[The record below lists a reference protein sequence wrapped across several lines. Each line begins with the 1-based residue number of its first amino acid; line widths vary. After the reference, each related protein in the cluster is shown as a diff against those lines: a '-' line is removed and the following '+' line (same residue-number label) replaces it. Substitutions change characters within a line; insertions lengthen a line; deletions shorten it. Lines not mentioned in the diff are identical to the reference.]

1 MKKRKNINY
10 DKVIE
15 RRFSVFLGIILLL
28 FGVLFLKL
36 FIVMVVDNSKYD
48 DKLVSLTYTKVSGS
62 SSPRG
67 RIYDRNYKI
76 IVDNKSLKT
85 ITYKK
90 EKGVSNEE
98 MISVAYKVVPYIE
111 LDVSKLTERSKRE
124 FYYAKYTDVCN
135 KLVSSREIDLV
146 KQRKMTNRDL
156 EELKLERI
164 SNDELE
170 KFSSVD
176 LEVAYLFYLMNK
188 GYTYEEKIIKSN
200 VSDSEYAFISENNSK
215 LKGFNTRLDWE
226 RVYPYGDTL
235 KSILGTV
242 SSSSQ
247 GIPAEEK
254 DYYLD
259 LGYSLNDR
267 VGLSYLE
274 KQYEK
279 YLRGKKSLY
288 EVVNSHETRLIKEGS
303 RGQDIVLSIDIEL
316 QQEIEKIISEHVI
329 RTKGEPNTTYYDHS
343 SVIIQDPNTG
353 EILAMA
359 SKKLVNGKIVDN
371 ITSVLTSPITPGSVV
386 KGASMLVGYNTGAI
400 EIGEVMYDECVKI
413 AGAPKKC
420 SSVNNLGSIDDITAL
435 AKSSN
440 VYQFKTAIRVN
451 GQEYSNGMRLKFNQK
466 SFDTYRNMYREFGLG
481 QKTGI
486 DLPIESSGY
495 SSKDVNAGNLLDYV
509 MGQYETYTPIQLSQY
524 ISTIANGG
532 ERLEPH
538 LLKEVRL
545 SSSGDSIGE
554 LDFSVKR
561 KVLNKVSTDKK
572 YMNRVK
578 EGFYAVMHMD
588 GGYGRGY
595 IDDELDSAGKT
606 GTSQSFIDTDNDGV
620 IDTETITSS
629 FIGYLPSENPKMSII
644 VTSPNSSHP
653 NSGIDYASLV
663 TLRITKDV
671 TNKYRELYM
680 KSN

>member
-1 MKKRKNINY
+1 MKKESNINY
-10 DKVIE
+10 EKVIG
-15 RRFSVFLGIILLL
+15 RRFSVFLIIIVLL
-28 FGVLFLKL
+28 FLLVFCRA
-36 FIVMVVDNSKYD
+36 FYVMIVNSDLYNEQ
-48 DKLVSLTYTKVSGS
+48 LVSLTYAKVNGS

-67 RIYDRNYKI
+67 RIYDRNYKV

-90 EKGVSNEE
+90 NKGVSNSE
-98 MISVAYKVVPYIE
+98 MIKIAYQVVPYIE
-111 LDVSKLTERSKRE
+111 LDVSKLTERAKRE
-124 FYYAKYTDVCN
+124 FYFAKYPNVCD
-135 KLVSSREIDLV
+135 KLVTSKEIEMV
-146 KQRKMTNRDL
+146 KQRKITSHELD
-156 EELKLERI
+156 ELKIERI
-164 SNDELE
+164 SNEKIN
-170 KFSSVD
+170 KFSSID
-176 LEVAYLFYLMNK
+176 LEVAYLYYLMNK
-188 GYTYEEKIIKSN
+188 GYAYEEKIIKSD
-200 VSDSEYAFISENNSK
+200 VTDQEYAFISENNDK
-215 LKGFNTRLDWE
+215 LSGFNTRLDWE

-247 GIPAEEK
+247 GIPAEHK
-254 DYYLD
+254 NYYLD
-259 LGYSLNDR
+259 LGYSLNER

-279 YLRGKKSLY
+279 YLRGEKSLY
-288 EVVNSHETRLIKEGS
+288 EVVNSHETRLIEEGS
-303 RGQDIVLSIDIEL
+303 RGKDIVLSIDIEL

-329 RTKGEPNTTYYDHS
+329 KAKGEPNTTYYDHS
-343 SVIIQDPNTG
+343 SVIIQEPNTG

-359 SKKLVNGKIVDN
+359 SKKLVNGEIVDN
-371 ITSVLTSPITPGSVV
+371 ITSILTSPITPGSVV

-400 EIGEVMYDECVKI
+400 KIGEVMYDECVKI

-451 GQEYSNGMRLKFNQK
+451 GQEYSNGIKLNFNQEA
-466 SFDTYRNMYREFGLG
+466 FDTYRNMYRSFGLG

-486 DLPIESSGY
+486 DLPVESSGY
-495 SSKDVNAGNLLDYV
+495 SAKDVNAGNLLDYV

-524 ISTIANGG
+524 VSTIANGG
-532 ERLEPH
+532 FRMEPH
-538 LLKEVRL
+538 LLKEVRY
-545 SSSGDSIGE
+545 SSNNDDIGK
-554 LDFSVKR
+554 LDFKIEK
-561 KVLNKVSTDKK
+561 KVLNKILVDDQ
-572 YMNRVK
+572 YMQRVR
-578 EGFYAVMHMD
+578 EGFYAVMHMN

-595 IDDELDSAGKT
+595 IDEKMNSAGKT

-629 FIGYLPSENPKMSII
+629 FIGYLPSDNPKMSIM

-671 TNKYRELYM
+671 TNKYYELYGL
-680 KSN
+680 